1 MKLAQLQDLL
11 ARAIA
16 EPDTVPAEQLLSS
29 IAPHA
34 PLDAVARAGIYADM
48 YRNRLADAL
57 RADFPNLHRLL
68 GDQGF
73 LELSCAYAASHPSAS
88 SDIGQFGRH
97 LADFLAQ
104 HPGPRGDEADLARL
118 EWALA
123 QAFTAADAAPAGQ
136 QALGALGE
144 AAAEAR
150 LHFVPAFRVVA
161 LQHDV
166 LALWDA
172 LEASAEELPAV
183 DAQAVPVAV
192 WRAGYQVLHRG
203 LAAAEAEAVARAQ
216 AAASL
221 AEVCEAFSDAEDAA
235 GRSLSDTGRM
245 VCAGLGGPRRNRLT
259 GGAPAF

>member
-34 PLDAVARAGIYADM
+34 PLDAVARAGIYAGM

-68 GDQGF
+68 GDDGF
-73 LELSCAYAASHPSAS
+73 LELSRAYAASHPSAS

-123 QAFTAADAAPAGQ
+123 QAFTAKDAAPVGQ
-136 QALGALGE
+136 EALGALGE

-150 LHFVPAFRVVA
+150 LHFVPAFQVVA

-166 LALWDA
+166 LPLWDA
-172 LEASAEELPAV
+172 LEAGAEELPAV
-183 DAQAVPVAV
+183 DAQAVSVAV
-192 WRAGYQVLHRG
+192 WRTGYQVLHRG
-203 LAAAEAEAVARAQ
+203 LPAAEAEAVARAQ
-216 AAASL
+216 GGASL
-221 AEVCEAFSDAEDAA
+221 AEVCEAFSEAEDAA
-235 GRSLSDTGRM
+235 GEAFRTLGAWF
-245 VCAGLGGPRRNRLT
+245 AGSWVARVES
-259 GGAPAF
+259 A